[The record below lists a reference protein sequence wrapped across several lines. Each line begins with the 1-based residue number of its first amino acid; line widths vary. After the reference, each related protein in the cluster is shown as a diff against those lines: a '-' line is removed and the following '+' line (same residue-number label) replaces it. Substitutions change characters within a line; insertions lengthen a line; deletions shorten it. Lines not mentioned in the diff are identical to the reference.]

1 MKSLGAS
8 LSLDL
13 NHWRTSER
21 DTEAGL
27 DFGDGYA
34 ACHGIS
40 ELGFGAAMTDYQ
52 IQQLREDKGK
62 KASK

>member
-52 IQQLREDKGK
+52 IQRF
-62 KASK
+62 